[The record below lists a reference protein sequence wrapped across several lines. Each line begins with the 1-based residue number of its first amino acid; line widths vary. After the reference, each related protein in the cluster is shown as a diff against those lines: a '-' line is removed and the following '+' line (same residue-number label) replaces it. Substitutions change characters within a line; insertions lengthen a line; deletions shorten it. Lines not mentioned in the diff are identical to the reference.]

1 MLSQEETRIA
11 INKLLEMIYCLYM
24 KELKAGNIGKDKNSS
39 SFGKICKKR
48 NPLKNN
54 DDPTLFNYGK

>member
-1 MLSQEETRIA
+1 MNQEEEIKIA
-11 INKLLEMIYCLYM
+11 SNKILEMVYWLYQ
-24 KELKAGNIGKDKNSS
+24 KDLKSGNIAKNDLM

-54 DDPTLFNYGK
+54 DDSTLFNYGK